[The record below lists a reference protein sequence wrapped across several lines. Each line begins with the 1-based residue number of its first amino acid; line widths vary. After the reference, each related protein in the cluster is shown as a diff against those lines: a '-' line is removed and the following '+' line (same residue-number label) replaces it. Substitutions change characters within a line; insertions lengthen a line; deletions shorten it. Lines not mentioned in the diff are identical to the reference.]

1 MRKVLRKIFINN
13 FKSIFYMLQNS
24 NSKFLEIES
33 INFKIIKNSNL
44 GKKNSTISS
53 RLDQTITPNLLKKG
67 EWDYFII
74 KFIKKYL
81 TKYKSRYSFFDIG
94 ANIGLISRQIITN
107 KIQIYDFHCIEPEIQ
122 NFEILN
128 RNLNNLKKQNIY
140 TYNVALDTNK
150 TGWKKIYINKDNFG
164 DFSLLNENKNQ
175 KFKIIK
181 SVNTNKFLNKIIK
194 RYKIINIIY
203 KSDIQGMDE
212 QVVLS
217 LNKKIIEKIKVM
229 ILEISNIKFL
239 NKNLNKFKNFINKF
253 DIKEDEKGNKI
264 TTKII
269 LNKIK
274 NRETFNLLL
283 GKN

>member
-1 MRKVLRKIFINN
+1 MRKVLRKIFLNN

-128 RNLNNLKKQNIY
+128 RNLKNLKKQNIY